1 MQIMHNEQDLKEITE
16 RLEAMSYEEVMDT
29 LMDIELLVAE
39 RQNKIVF
46 SEHDN
51 VQ

>member
-1 MQIMHNEQDLKEITE
+1 MQIMPNEQDLKEITE

-29 LMDIELLVAE
+29 LMNIEILVAE
-39 RQNKIVF
+39 KRKKIVL

>member
-1 MQIMHNEQDLKEITE
+1 MPNEKDLKEITE
-16 RLEAMSYEEVMDT
+16 LLEAMSYEEVMDT

-39 RQNKIVF
+39 RQNKIVL

>member
-1 MQIMHNEQDLKEITE
+1 MPNEQDLKEITE

-29 LMDIELLVAE
+29 LMNIEILVAE
-39 RQNKIVF
+39 KRKKIVL

>member
-1 MQIMHNEQDLKEITE
+1 MHNEKDLKEITE

-29 LMDIELLVAE
+29 LMQIEIVVAE
-39 RQNKIVF
+39 KRNKIVL

>member
-1 MQIMHNEQDLKEITE
+1 MPNEKDLKEITE
-16 RLEAMSYEEVMDT
+16 RLEAMSYEEVMNT
-29 LMDIELLVAE
+29 LMNIEIVVAE
-39 RQNKIVF
+39 KRKKIVL

>member
-1 MQIMHNEQDLKEITE
+1 MPNEKDLKEITE
-16 RLEAMSYEEVMDT
+16 RLEAMSYEEVMNT
-29 LMDIELLVAE
+29 LMHIELVAAE
-39 RQNKIVF
+39 KREKMVF

>member
-1 MQIMHNEQDLKEITE
+1 MHNEKDLKEITE
-16 RLEAMSYEEVMDT
+16 LLEAMSYEEVMDT

-39 RQNKIVF
+39 RQNKIVL

>member
-1 MQIMHNEQDLKEITE
+1 MPNEQDLKEITE
-16 RLEAMSYEEVMDT
+16 RLEAMSYEEVMNT
-29 LMDIELLVAE
+29 LMQIEIVVAE
-39 RQNKIVF
+39 KRKKIVL

>member
-1 MQIMHNEQDLKEITE
+1 MQIMPNEQDLKEITE

-29 LMDIELLVAE
+29 LMNIEILVAE
-39 RQNKIVF
+39 KQKKIVL

>member
-1 MQIMHNEQDLKEITE
+1 MPNEQELKEITE

-29 LMDIELLVAE
+29 LMHVELLVAE
-39 RQNKIVF
+39 KRKKIVL

>member
-1 MQIMHNEQDLKEITE
+1 MPNEQDLKEITE
-16 RLEAMSYEEVMDT
+16 RLEAMSYEEVMNT
-29 LMDIELLVAE
+29 LMNIEIVVAE
-39 RQNKIVF
+39 KRKKIVL